1 MLSKATSA
9 VISGI
14 EAKIVDIEVDIIK
27 GLPNFTIVGLPD
39 STIREARERIR
50 SAIENSGFELPPKNF
65 IINLAPA
72 GFKKQGANCDLPIAL
87 TILNSTGQI
96 KSYSSSIAC
105 AGELS
110 LDGSVKP
117 VKGVISMAICLHKA
131 GIKTFIVPYENRNE
145 AGVIEELEV
154 FAVKNI
160 TEAIDA
166 LNGKIPRHFAE
177 NSENTE
183 NFNLDFSEVR
193 GQESAKR
200 AIEISAAGRHNILL
214 YGVPGS
220 GKTMLAKRIPTILP
234 SLTRE
239 ESIET
244 TMIHSAGG
252 RLTPGQGLIYSPP
265 FRSPHH
271 TSSDAAV
278 VGGGKFPAAGE
289 ISLSHNGVLFMDEFI
304 EFRNNVIQCLRQP
317 LEDGEIHVSRASG
330 TFVFPAD
337 FLLVAASNPCQC
349 GFLFDED
356 VECTC
361 SPLKIQSYFQKIS
374 GPVLDRIDIEVLV
387 SRIPYKNIIDGGS
400 ARSSETMKKNII
412 RAREI
417 QRKRFAG
424 SKTRFN
430 SGMSQKEIIK
440 FCALDSDSEKIL
452 ETAVNKMNLSARVF
466 FKILKTARTIADL
479 DSKETLEKKHI
490 LEALSYKNLHR
501 TYEI

>member
-87 TILNSTGQI
+87 TILNATGQI

-166 LNGKIPRHFAE
+166 LNGNIPRHCAE
-177 NSENTE
+177 NSENNE
-183 NFNLDFSEVR
+183 SFNLDFSEVH

-200 AIEISAAGRHNILL
+200 ALEISAAGRHNILL

-278 VGGGKFPAAGE
+278 VGGGKFPSAGE

-349 GFLFDED
+349 GFLFDEE
-356 VECTC
+356 VQCTC
-361 SPLKIQSYFQKIS
+361 SPSKIQSYFQKIS

-387 SRIPYKNIIDGGS
+387 SRIPYKNIIDGRS

-417 QRKRFAG
+417 QKKRFTG

-440 FCALDSDSEKIL
+440 FCALDLDSEKIL

-479 DSKETLEKKHI
+479 DVKDSLEKKHI